1 MPLLAAERHSRVR
14 TLLLQDGSVSVQ
26 QLADTFAVTRETIR
40 RDLDQLEQEGALRRI
55 HGGAVPAA
63 SASRTEEPLQARQ
76 AGRRR
81 AEAPHRPCGNVL
93 SSPSD
98 GGSMLIDAGTTTEA
112 LAALLTDPLEKSASD
127 SEQRRCLITN
137 AVPIALMLSS
147 SADVDVE
154 MLGGSVRGITG
165 AAVGVQTTAALRRRR
180 ADVVFLGTNGVDA
193 GFGLSTPDTQEAAV
207 KTELLAAG
215 RQRVVLAD
223 SSKLGRS
230 SLVQFAQLDD
240 IDVLIT
246 DAPPLPFSLRR
257 SARQKCLWWWPRDPH
272 RHS

>member
-76 AGRRR
+76 GRHAEQKRR
-81 AEAPHRPCGNVL
+81 IARAAMSYLP
-93 SSPSD
+93 PSD

-246 DAPPLPFSLRR
+246 DAPPPALLAEALSEAEVSVVVAP
-257 SARQKCLWWWPRDPH
+257 
-272 RHS
+272 